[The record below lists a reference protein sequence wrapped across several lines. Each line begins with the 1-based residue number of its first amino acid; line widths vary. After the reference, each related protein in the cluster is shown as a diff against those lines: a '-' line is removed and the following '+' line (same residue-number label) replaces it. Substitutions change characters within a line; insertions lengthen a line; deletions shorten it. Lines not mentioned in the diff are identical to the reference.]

1 MTPTDSPS
9 PAPMADEAPEAAAP
23 GAAPAPA
30 NDGAGYGLAALP
42 GRGLGFSGGS
52 RIGNKARRVMVRKL
66 ISPVLRDRRAAE
78 YTARGVGIGLLL
90 AMTPTVG
97 LQMALA
103 VVVWAL
109 MRTLH
114 PRWDFNLLVA
124 AAWTWSSNV
133 FTVPPLYYLFLLTG
147 RIFQGRFDDLVG
159 YETFVAKLSAAL
171 TVDAG
176 FLEAFWVYTATLFE
190 EFGVPM
196 AIGCVPWAL
205 LTAWLGYRWTL
216 RFVQRRQALR
226 TARRDARRGEAD
238 KNLPA

>member
-1 MTPTDSPS
+1 MPMEDDRPD
-9 PAPMADEAPEAAAP
+9 PAAQGTAPP
-23 GAAPAPA
+23 PA
-30 NDGAGYGLAALP
+30 NDSAALLP
-42 GRGLGFSGGS
+42 VTLSGRGLGFGGGS

-78 YTARGVGIGLLL
+78 YTARGVAIGLLL

-97 LQMALA
+97 LQMAMA
-103 VVVWAL
+103 VLVWAIL
-109 MRTLH
+109 RSVY

-159 YETFVAKLSAAL
+159 YDTFVAKLSAAL

-176 FLEAFWVYTATLFE
+176 FLEAFWVYTVTLFE

-226 TARRDARRGEAD
+226 TARRDARRGDAD
-238 KNLPA
+238 RDIPA